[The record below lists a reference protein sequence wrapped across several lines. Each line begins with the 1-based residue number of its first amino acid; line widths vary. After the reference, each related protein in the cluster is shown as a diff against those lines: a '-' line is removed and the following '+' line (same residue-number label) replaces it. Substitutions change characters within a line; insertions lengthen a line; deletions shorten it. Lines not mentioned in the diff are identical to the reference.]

1 MTAIRVA
8 VVDDQRL
15 FASGMRMLVD
25 AQDDMTCVGTAA
37 DGAEALELCAAE
49 RPDVLLLDLRMP
61 VMNGIETLARL
72 AASDGAA
79 SDTAATDTTA
89 SDISTSDTA
98 ATDTA
103 ASDRPRVI
111 ALTTIRRDDAV
122 LAALRA
128 GAAAFLTK
136 DALPDVVTATIRDV
150 HEGRPAPTEAEALD
164 MLRAQ
169 GITVEANRRDEVL
182 DALTA
187 REHEVFLLVAK
198 GLSNAEIATS
208 VFLSEATVKT
218 HVRSVLMKLGLR
230 NRIQVVITAHE
241 RGLVRA

>member
-72 AASDGAA
+72 AESD
-79 SDTAATDTTA
+79 
-89 SDISTSDTA
+89 
-98 ATDTA
+98 
-103 ASDRPRVI
+103 DRPRVI

-164 MLRAQ
+164 LLRAQ
-169 GITVEANRRDEVL
+169 GITVEPNRRDEVL

-187 REHEVFLLVAK
+187 REREVFLLVAK
-198 GLSNAEIATS
+198 GLSNAEIAAS

>member
-1 MTAIRVA
+1 MSAVRVA

-15 FASGMRMLVD
+15 FATGMQMLVD
-25 AQDDMTCVGTAA
+25 AQDDMTCVGTAG
-37 DGAEALELCAAE
+37 DGAAALELCAAE
-49 RPDVLLLDLRMP
+49 HPDVLLLDLRMP
-61 VMNGIETLARL
+61 VMNGIEALTRL
-72 AASDGAA
+72 AAS
-79 SDTAATDTTA
+79 TQ
-89 SDISTSDTA
+89 
-98 ATDTA
+98 
-103 ASDRPRVI
+103 DRPRVV

-150 HEGRPAPTEAEALD
+150 HAGRPAPTEAEALD
-164 MLRAQ
+164 LLRAQ
-169 GITVEANRRDEVL
+169 GTPAVTDRRDEVL

-187 REHEVFLLVAK
+187 REREVFLLVAK
-198 GLSNAEIATS
+198 GLSNAEIAES
-208 VFLSEATVKT
+208 VFLSDATVKT
-218 HVRSVLMKLGLR
+218 HVRAVLTKLGLR

>member
-1 MTAIRVA
+1 MSAVRVA

-15 FASGMRMLVD
+15 FATGMQMLID
-25 AQDDMTCVGTAA
+25 AQDDMTCVGTAG
-37 DGAEALELCAAE
+37 DGAAALELCAAE
-49 RPDVLLLDLRMP
+49 HPDVLLLDLRMP
-61 VMNGIETLARL
+61 VMNGIETLTRL
-72 AASDGAA
+72 VAS
-79 SDTAATDTTA
+79 TQ
-89 SDISTSDTA
+89 
-98 ATDTA
+98 
-103 ASDRPRVI
+103 DRPRVV

-150 HEGRPAPTEAEALD
+150 HAGRPAPTEAEALD
-164 MLRAQ
+164 LLRAQ
-169 GITVEANRRDEVL
+169 GTPAVTDRRDEVL

-187 REHEVFLLVAK
+187 REREVFLLVAK
-198 GLSNAEIATS
+198 GLSNAEIAES
-208 VFLSEATVKT
+208 VFLSDATVKT
-218 HVRSVLMKLGLR
+218 HVRAVLTKLGLR

>member
-1 MTAIRVA
+1 MSAVRVA

-15 FASGMRMLVD
+15 FATGMQMLVD
-25 AQDDMTCVGTAA
+25 AQDDMTCVGTAG
-37 DGAEALELCAAE
+37 DGAAALELCAAE
-49 RPDVLLLDLRMP
+49 HPDVLLLDLRMP
-61 VMNGIETLARL
+61 VMNGIETLTRL
-72 AASDGAA
+72 VAS
-79 SDTAATDTTA
+79 TQ
-89 SDISTSDTA
+89 
-98 ATDTA
+98 
-103 ASDRPRVI
+103 DRPRVV

-150 HEGRPAPTEAEALD
+150 HAGRPAPTEAEALD
-164 MLRAQ
+164 LLRAQ
-169 GITVEANRRDEVL
+169 GTPAVTDRREEVL

-187 REHEVFLLVAK
+187 REREVFLLVAK
-198 GLSNAEIATS
+198 GLSNAEIAES
-208 VFLSEATVKT
+208 VFLSDATVKT
-218 HVRSVLMKLGLR
+218 HVRAVLTKLGLR

>member
-1 MTAIRVA
+1 MTAVRVA

-15 FASGMRMLVD
+15 FATGMQMLVD
-25 AQDDMTCVGTAA
+25 AQDDMTCVGTAG
-37 DGAEALELCAAE
+37 DGAAALELCAAE
-49 RPDVLLLDLRMP
+49 HPDVLLLDLRMP
-61 VMNGIETLARL
+61 VMNGIETLTRL
-72 AASDGAA
+72 AAS
-79 SDTAATDTTA
+79 TQ
-89 SDISTSDTA
+89 
-98 ATDTA
+98 
-103 ASDRPRVI
+103 DRPRVV

-150 HEGRPAPTEAEALD
+150 HAGRPAPTEAEALD
-164 MLRAQ
+164 LLRAQ
-169 GITVEANRRDEVL
+169 GTPAVTDRRDEVL

-187 REHEVFLLVAK
+187 REREVFLLVAK
-198 GLSNAEIATS
+198 GLSNAEIAES
-208 VFLSEATVKT
+208 VFLSDATVKT
-218 HVRSVLMKLGLR
+218 HVRAVLTKLGLR

>member
-1 MTAIRVA
+1 MSAVRVA

-15 FASGMRMLVD
+15 FATGMQMLVD
-25 AQDDMTCVGTAA
+25 AQDDMTCVGTAG
-37 DGAEALELCAAE
+37 DGAAALELCAAE
-49 RPDVLLLDLRMP
+49 HPDVLLLDLRMP
-61 VMNGIETLARL
+61 VMNGIETLTRL
-72 AASDGAA
+72 VAS
-79 SDTAATDTTA
+79 TQ
-89 SDISTSDTA
+89 
-98 ATDTA
+98 
-103 ASDRPRVI
+103 DRPRVV

-150 HEGRPAPTEAEALD
+150 HAGRPAPTEAEALD
-164 MLRAQ
+164 LLRVQ
-169 GITVEANRRDEVL
+169 GTPAVTDRRDEVL

-187 REHEVFLLVAK
+187 REREVFLLVAK
-198 GLSNAEIATS
+198 GLSNAEIAES
-208 VFLSEATVKT
+208 VFLSDATVKT
-218 HVRSVLMKLGLR
+218 HVRAVLTKLGLR

>member
-1 MTAIRVA
+1 MIRVA

-37 DGAEALELCAAE
+37 DGAEALELCTTE
-49 RPDVLLLDLRMP
+49 HPDVLLLDLRMP

-72 AASDGAA
+72 AAAD
-79 SDTAATDTTA
+79 D
-89 SDISTSDTA
+89 
-98 ATDTA
+98 
-103 ASDRPRVI
+103 DRPRVV

-136 DALPDVVTATIRDV
+136 DALPEVVTATIRDV
-150 HEGRPAPTEAEALD
+150 HEGRPAPTESEALEL
-164 MLRAQ
+164 LRAQ
-169 GITVEANRRDEVL
+169 GTPVEPDRRDEVL

-187 REHEVFLLVAK
+187 REREVFLLVAK
-198 GLSNAEIATS
+198 GLSNAEIAAS

-218 HVRSVLMKLGLR
+218 HVRAVLMKLGLR

>member
-1 MTAIRVA
+1 MTPIRVA

-15 FASGMRMLVD
+15 FASGMQMLVD

-37 DGAEALELCAAE
+37 DGAEALLLCDAE
-49 RPDVLLLDLRMP
+49 QPDVLLLDLRMP
-61 VMNGIETLARL
+61 VLNGIETLGRL
-72 AASDGAA
+72 AEQGD
-79 SDTAATDTTA
+79 
-89 SDISTSDTA
+89 
-98 ATDTA
+98 
-103 ASDRPRVI
+103 DRPRVI

-164 MLRAQ
+164 LLRAQ
-169 GITVEANRRDEVL
+169 GTPVETNRRDEVL
-182 DALTA
+182 DALSG
-187 REHEVFLLVAK
+187 REREVFLLVAK

-218 HVRSVLMKLGLR
+218 HVRSVLQKLGLR
-230 NRIQVVITAHE
+230 NRIQVVLTAHE

>member
-1 MTAIRVA
+1 MTPIRVA

-15 FASGMRMLVD
+15 FASGMQMLVD

-37 DGAEALELCAAE
+37 DGAEALLLCSAE
-49 RPDVLLLDLRMP
+49 EPDVLLLDLRMP
-61 VMNGIETLARL
+61 VLNGIETLGRL
-72 AASDGAA
+72 AEQGD
-79 SDTAATDTTA
+79 
-89 SDISTSDTA
+89 
-98 ATDTA
+98 
-103 ASDRPRVI
+103 DRPRVI

-164 MLRAQ
+164 LLRAQ
-169 GITVEANRRDEVL
+169 GTPVETRRRDEVL
-182 DALTA
+182 DALSA
-187 REHEVFLLVAK
+187 REREVFLLVAK

-218 HVRSVLMKLGLR
+218 HVRSVLQKLGLR

>member
-1 MTAIRVA
+1 MSAVRVA

-15 FASGMRMLVD
+15 FATGMQMLVD
-25 AQDDMTCVGTAA
+25 AQDDMTCVGTAG
-37 DGAEALELCAAE
+37 DGAAALELCAAE
-49 RPDVLLLDLRMP
+49 HPDVLLLDLRMP
-61 VMNGIETLARL
+61 VMNGIETLTRL
-72 AASDGAA
+72 VAS
-79 SDTAATDTTA
+79 TP
-89 SDISTSDTA
+89 
-98 ATDTA
+98 
-103 ASDRPRVI
+103 DRPRVV

-150 HEGRPAPTEAEALD
+150 HAGRPAPTEAEALD
-164 MLRAQ
+164 LLRAQ
-169 GITVEANRRDEVL
+169 GTPAVTDRRDEVL

-187 REHEVFLLVAK
+187 REREVFLLVAK
-198 GLSNAEIATS
+198 GLSNAEIAES
-208 VFLSEATVKT
+208 VFLSDATVKT
-218 HVRSVLMKLGLR
+218 HVRAVLTKLGLR

>member
-1 MTAIRVA
+1 MSAVRVA

-15 FASGMRMLVD
+15 FATGMQMLVD
-25 AQDDMTCVGTAA
+25 AQDDMTCVGTTG
-37 DGAEALELCAAE
+37 DGAAALELCAAE
-49 RPDVLLLDLRMP
+49 HPDVLLLDLRMP
-61 VMNGIETLARL
+61 VMNGIETLTRL
-72 AASDGAA
+72 VAS
-79 SDTAATDTTA
+79 TQ
-89 SDISTSDTA
+89 
-98 ATDTA
+98 
-103 ASDRPRVI
+103 DRPRVV

-150 HEGRPAPTEAEALD
+150 HAGRPAPTEAEALD
-164 MLRAQ
+164 LLRAQ
-169 GITVEANRRDEVL
+169 GTPAVTDRRDEVL

-187 REHEVFLLVAK
+187 REREVFLLVAK
-198 GLSNAEIATS
+198 GLSNAEIAES
-208 VFLSEATVKT
+208 VFLSDATVKT
-218 HVRSVLMKLGLR
+218 HVRAVLTKLGLR

>member
-1 MTAIRVA
+1 MSAVRVA

-15 FASGMRMLVD
+15 FATGMQMLVD
-25 AQDDMTCVGTAA
+25 AQDDMTCVGTAG
-37 DGAEALELCAAE
+37 DGAAALELCAAE
-49 RPDVLLLDLRMP
+49 HPDVLLLDLRMP
-61 VMNGIETLARL
+61 VMNGIETLTRL
-72 AASDGAA
+72 AAS
-79 SDTAATDTTA
+79 TQ
-89 SDISTSDTA
+89 
-98 ATDTA
+98 
-103 ASDRPRVI
+103 DRPRVV

-150 HEGRPAPTEAEALD
+150 HAGRPAPTEAEALD
-164 MLRAQ
+164 LLRAQ
-169 GITVEANRRDEVL
+169 GTPAVTDRRDEVL

-187 REHEVFLLVAK
+187 REREVFLLVAK
-198 GLSNAEIATS
+198 GLSNAEIAES
-208 VFLSEATVKT
+208 VFLSDATVKT
-218 HVRSVLMKLGLR
+218 HVRAVLTKLGLR

>member
-1 MTAIRVA
+1 MSPIRVA

-15 FASGMRMLVD
+15 FASGMQMLVD

-37 DGAEALELCAAE
+37 DGAEALLLCAAE
-49 RPDVLLLDLRMP
+49 EPDVLLLDLRMP
-61 VMNGIETLARL
+61 VLNGIETLARL
-72 AASDGAA
+72 AEQ
-79 SDTAATDTTA
+79 TD
-89 SDISTSDTA
+89 
-98 ATDTA
+98 
-103 ASDRPRVI
+103 DRPRVI

-122 LAALRA
+122 LAALHA

-150 HEGRPAPTEAEALD
+150 HEGRPAPTEDEALD
-164 MLRAQ
+164 LLRDQ
-169 GITVEANRRDEVL
+169 GTPVQSSRRDEVL

-187 REHEVFLLVAK
+187 REREVFLLVAK

-218 HVRSVLMKLGLR
+218 HVRSVLQKLGLR

>member
-1 MTAIRVA
+1 MTPIRVA

-15 FASGMRMLVD
+15 FASGMQMLVD

-37 DGAEALELCAAE
+37 DGAEALLLCDAE
-49 RPDVLLLDLRMP
+49 EPDVLLLDLRMP
-61 VMNGIETLARL
+61 VLNGIETLGRL
-72 AASDGAA
+72 AEQGG
-79 SDTAATDTTA
+79 
-89 SDISTSDTA
+89 
-98 ATDTA
+98 
-103 ASDRPRVI
+103 DRPRVI

-164 MLRAQ
+164 LLRAQ
-169 GITVEANRRDEVL
+169 GTPVETSRRDEVL
-182 DALTA
+182 DALSA
-187 REHEVFLLVAK
+187 REREVFLLVAK

-218 HVRSVLMKLGLR
+218 HVRSVLQKLGLR

>member
-1 MTAIRVA
+1 MSAVRVA

-15 FASGMRMLVD
+15 FATGMQMLVD
-25 AQDDMTCVGTAA
+25 AQDDMTCVGTAG
-37 DGAEALELCAAE
+37 DGAAALELCAAE
-49 RPDVLLLDLRMP
+49 HPDVLLLDLRMP
-61 VMNGIETLARL
+61 VMNGIETLTRL
-72 AASDGAA
+72 AAS
-79 SDTAATDTTA
+79 TQ
-89 SDISTSDTA
+89 
-98 ATDTA
+98 
-103 ASDRPRVI
+103 DRPRVV

-150 HEGRPAPTEAEALD
+150 HAGRPAPTEAEALEL
-164 MLRAQ
+164 LRAQ
-169 GITVEANRRDEVL
+169 GTPAVTDRRDEVL

-187 REHEVFLLVAK
+187 REREVFLLVAK
-198 GLSNAEIATS
+198 GLSNAEIAES
-208 VFLSEATVKT
+208 VFLSDATVKT
-218 HVRSVLMKLGLR
+218 HVRAVLTKLGLR

>member
-15 FASGMRMLVD
+15 FASGMQMLVE
-25 AQDDMTCVGTAA
+25 AQDDMTCVGTAG
-37 DGAEALELCAAE
+37 DGAAALDLCAAE

-61 VMNGIETLARL
+61 VMSGIEAMTRL
-72 AASDGAA
+72 G
-79 SDTAATDTTA
+79 
-89 SDISTSDTA
+89 STGD
-98 ATDTA
+98 
-103 ASDRPRVI
+103 DRPRVV

-122 LAALRA
+122 VAALRA

-164 MLRAQ
+164 LLRAQ
-169 GITVEANRRDEVL
+169 GGVPEWTGRRDEVL
-182 DALTA
+182 DVLSA
-187 REHEVFLLVAK
+187 REREVFLLVAK
-198 GLSNAEIATS
+198 GLSNAEIAES
-208 VFLSEATVKT
+208 VFLSEATVKS
-218 HVRSVLMKLGLR
+218 HVRSVLQKLGLR

-241 RGLVRA
+241 RGLVRS